1 MRKLSALLTLS
12 AALAL
17 PLAAAAASGDPDI
30 SKVNGS
36 ITVDDGGRQGELNTV
51 NGSIRIGSNARVGEA
66 TTVNGSVHVG
76 DSVQTGDLGTVNGS
90 VRVGRNV
97 TVNGDV
103 ETVNGSIF
111 VDHGGNISKDVSTVN
126 GGIGL
131 VDTDV
136 GGGIEAVSGDT
147 TVGIGSHVRGGIHY
161 GKPGK
166 IWFSS
171 TRQRDPRVVIGPNAR
186 VDGPLVFERKVE
198 LLVHS
203 SAVIGPVTGATAVR
217 FDTPTPPAR

>member
-1 MRKLSALLTLS
+1 MRNVPALLTLS
-12 AALAL
+12 AVLVL
-17 PLAAAAASGDPDI
+17 PFAAEAAVGDPDI

-36 ITVDDGGRQGELNTV
+36 ITVADGDRQGELNTV

-76 DSVQTGDLGTVNGS
+76 DMVQTGDLGTVNGS
-90 VRVGRNV
+90 VRVGRDV
-97 TVNGDV
+97 TVNGGI

-111 VDHGGNISKDVSTVN
+111 VDRGGNIREGVSTVN

-136 GGGIEAVSGDT
+136 AGRIETVSGDV
-147 TVGIGSHVRGGIHY
+147 TVGVGSHVRGGIHY
-161 GKPGK
+161 EKPGK
-166 IWFSS
+166 IWFS

-198 LLVHS
+198 LLVHR
-203 SAVIGPVTGATAVR
+203 SAVIGAVTGATAVR

>member
-1 MRKLSALLTLS
+1 MHKFANLLTLS
-12 AALAL
+12 VALAL
-17 PLAAAAASGDPDI
+17 PLTTIAAAGDPDI

-66 TTVNGSVHVG
+66 TTVNGSVKVG

-90 VRVGRNV
+90 IRVGRNV
-97 TVNGDV
+97 TINGSV

-111 VDHGGNISKDVSTVN
+111 VDRGGNIRKGVSTVN

-136 GGGIEAVSGDT
+136 AGGIETVSGDT
-147 TVGIGSHVRGGIHY
+147 TVGVGSHVRGGLHY
-161 GKPGK
+161 AKPGK
-166 IWFSS
+166 IWFS
-171 TRQRDPRVVIGPNAR
+171 TKQREPRVVIGPNAR
-186 VDGPLVFERKVE
+186 VDGPLVFEREVE
-198 LLVHS
+198 LLVHR

-217 FDTPTPPAR
+217 FDTATPPAR

>member
-1 MRKLSALLTLS
+1 MRTLPALLTLS
-12 AALAL
+12 VVMAL
-17 PLAAAAASGDPDI
+17 PLAAAAATRDPDI

-36 ITVDDGGRQGELNTV
+36 ITVEDGGRQGELNTV

-66 TTVNGSVHVG
+66 TTVNGSVTVG
-76 DSVQTGDLGTVNGS
+76 DSVQSGDLGTVNGS
-90 VRVGRNV
+90 IRVGRNV
-97 TVNGDV
+97 TVNGSV

-111 VDHGGNISKDVSTVN
+111 FDRGGSIREGVSTVN

-136 GGGIEAVSGDT
+136 SGGIETVSGDT
-147 TVGIGSHVRGGIHY
+147 TVGVGSHVRGGIHY
-161 GKPGK
+161 AKPGK
-166 IWFSS
+166 IWFS

-186 VDGPLVFERKVE
+186 VDGALVFERQVE
-198 LLVHS
+198 LLVHR
-203 SAVIGPVTGATAVR
+203 SAVIGPVTGASAVR